1 MIGKAF
7 TARGWD
13 MELGDEREIGDFP
26 AFTVEQDDERVLQPC
41 TEHLLVEREIDAI
54 LKAGLI
60 PIAAHR
66 ERNLAVVVRYQSIAD
81 PPAPLAW

>member
-1 MIGKAF
+1 M
-7 TARGWD
+7 
-13 MELGDEREIGDFP
+13 
-26 AFTVEQDDERVLQPC
+26 LQPC
-41 TEHLLVEREIDAI
+41 TEHLLVEREIDAM